1 MLRRTVVV
9 ARAAAREVAVAPS
22 TWALLVPL
30 VLQVGAAAVAL
41 LTWLFSDSSPPVPA
55 AQVWV
60 LAAVGRDWAVEEGD
74 W

>member
-1 MLRRTVVV
+1 
-9 ARAAAREVAVAPS
+9 VAPS
-22 TWALLVPL
+22 TWALLAPL
-30 VLQVGAAAVAL
+30 VLQVAAAVVAL

>member
-1 MLRRTVVV
+1 V
-9 ARAAAREVAVAPS
+9 ALS